1 MSFASTFTGW
11 RPLTTAAALALSV
24 LTPPAVAAPQS
35 NAVRGEPSDAVRYSS
50 VRVQGLDI
58 FYREA
63 GPANAPVLLLLH
75 GFPSSSFMFRDLMP
89 KLADRYRVIA
99 PDYPGFGQSS
109 FPDRAAFAYTFEH
122 LANVTLGFTDA
133 LKLSRYALY
142 VQDYGAPIGFRLAL
156 SRPERVTALVVQNGN
171 AYEEGLSRDGWEAL
185 RRYWREP
192 TSANREAMRQWLTP
206 EGVRQQY
213 SAGLPAPLAARLSPD
228 TWTLDWARMSRP
240 GNIDVQLD
248 LFGDYQTN
256 VALYPRFQ
264 ELFRSRR
271 WPTLIVWGK
280 HDIFFTP
287 AGAEAYERDLP
298 GAELVMLDAGHF
310 ALETHA
316 DEIARRMRAFLAR
329 SLE

>member
-1 MSFASTFTGW
+1 MSRSTTKFGW
-11 RPLTTAAALALSV
+11 RPLATAAALALSV
-24 LTPPAVAAPQS
+24 LTPVASAAPMTS
-35 NAVRGEPSDAVRYSS
+35 ALLGEHSGAVRYRSA
-50 VRVQGLDI
+50 RVQGLDI

-63 GPANAPVLLLLH
+63 GPERGPVVLLLH
-75 GFPSSSFMFRDLMP
+75 GFPSSSFMFRELIP

-109 FPDRAAFAYTFEH
+109 FPERGAFAYTFEH
-122 LANVTLGFTDA
+122 LARVMTSFTDA

-142 VQDYGAPIGFRLAL
+142 VQDYGAPIGLRLAL
-156 SRPERVTALVVQNGN
+156 ARPERVTALVVQNGN
-171 AYEEGLSRDGWEAL
+171 AYEEGLSREAWEPL

-192 TSANREAMRQWLTP
+192 TAAHREALRQWLSP

-213 SAGLPAPLAARLSPD
+213 SAGLPEPLLRRLSPD

-240 GNIDVQLD
+240 GNVDAQLD

-256 VALYPRFQ
+256 VALYPRFH
-264 ELFRSRR
+264 ELFRARR
-271 WPTLIVWGK
+271 FPTLIVWGR

-287 AGAEAYERDLP
+287 AGAEAYKRDLP
-298 GAELVMLDAGHF
+298 DAELVLLDAGHF

-316 DEIARRMRAFLAR
+316 DEIAQRMRTFLAR
-329 SLE
+329 IP